1 MPAKEV
7 GGKERNR
14 EGRQDEKERR
24 EMDKYAV
31 VIRQTGNAFVA
42 LALMAKCHPFRCP
55 VLRVLSSVM
64 FIIPHDGQLDLA
76 LSQSTES
83 DREGERNG
91 QKERETEKWRGGGRK
106 YVRLIRSDKLIAS
119 TNFARAIELSDDE
132 TALSETLN

>member
-1 MPAKEV
+1 M
-7 GGKERNR
+7 GGKGRNR

-24 EMDKYAV
+24 EVDKYAV
-31 VIRQTGNAFVA
+31 VIRQAGNAFVA
-42 LALMAKCHPFRCP
+42 LALMAKCHPSRCP
-55 VLRVLSSVM
+55 VLHVLSSVM

-91 QKERETEKWRGGGRK
+91 QKEKKTGEGGRK

-132 TALSETLN
+132 TTLSETLN